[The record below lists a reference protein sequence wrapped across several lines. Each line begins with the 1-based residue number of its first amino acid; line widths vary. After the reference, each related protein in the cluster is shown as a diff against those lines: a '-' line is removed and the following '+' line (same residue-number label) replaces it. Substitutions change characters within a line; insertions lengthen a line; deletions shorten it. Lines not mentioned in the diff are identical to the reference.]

1 MKKNIRLYSKTLLT
15 VPIVVATLSGGLVHA
30 DGVETPSSTNNL
42 IATTENMET
51 VVEKTESQKL
61 VSSVESITSTSTSDS
76 AVSGIIDKNSSTS
89 SSEIINAVSETE
101 NATVSASISSTLGTA
116 NSLTNNQTT
125 NEVTKTVSET
135 ENATVSAF
143 ATSTLQTASSSAT
156 NPTPKQDIVS
166 IQQRE
171 QMLVVK
177 YNLPISS
184 EEVIKFAVWS
194 DKHSQDDIIWY
205 SANQTGAAYVEL
217 KKHKDYGLYHIHTYS
232 DRAGRFIAVDA
243 KTIVVPAPK
252 PVTAKA
258 SMKTASRFEVTIM
271 DVPSHFSSVSV
282 PIWSENKGQD
292 DIIWYTAQKRTD
304 GSYGLLVD
312 TQKHKT
318 DTGTYH
324 IHVYGQ
330 NSQTGTL
337 DGLSAT
343 TLTVPAPKPVT
354 AKASMK
360 TASRFEVTITD
371 VPSHISS
378 VSVPIW
384 SE

>member
-30 DGVETPSSTNNL
+30 EGLETPGLTNNL
-42 IATTENMET
+42 TATTENMEI

-61 VSSVESITSTSTSDS
+61 VSSVESITSPSTSDS
-76 AVSGIIDKNSSTS
+76 TASGIIDKNSSIS

-101 NATVSASISSTLGTA
+101 NAAASASTSSTLGTANSLTNNQTTNEVTKTVSETENTAASASTSSTLGTA

-143 ATSTLQTASSSAT
+143 ATSTLQTASSSTT
-156 NPTPKQDIVS
+156 NPTSKQDIVS

-184 EEVIKFAVWS
+184 KEVIKFAVWS

-232 DRAGRFIAVDA
+232 DRAGRFIGVDA
-243 KTIVVPAPK
+243 KSIVVQPPK
-252 PVTAKA
+252 PV
-258 SMKTASRFEVTIM
+258 
-271 DVPSHFSSVSV
+271 
-282 PIWSENKGQD
+282 
-292 DIIWYTAQKRTD
+292 
-304 GSYGLLVD
+304 
-312 TQKHKT
+312 
-318 DTGTYH
+318 
-324 IHVYGQ
+324 
-330 NSQTGTL
+330 
-337 DGLSAT
+337 SA
-343 TLTVPAPKPVT
+343 
-354 AKASMK
+354 
-360 TASRFEVTITD
+360 
-371 VPSHISS
+371 
-378 VSVPIW
+378 
-384 SE
+384 